1 MTNHPHTS
9 NETFLPPIQ
18 ENEFL
23 PPLGYWSRIGGFVI
37 VGIVAIAL
45 PIASITEF
53 KQTVK
58 GQASI
63 RPVGELRIVQ
73 AAAEGPII
81 DIAVQENQS
90 VEQGDVIAT
99 IDRSHLETKQRQLQS
114 SIQQARL
121 QIGQIEAQMSAQEQ
135 LAIAEVEEAQADLRA
150 TEATFQTAR
159 AKRDRYQPIAEMGAL
174 PQNELEEAQLAVEQ
188 QAQAIEAAQ
197 ARVQRV
203 RAAVNREEKSLI
215 QQKIELSKQLEQS
228 TYELQQ
234 VDNDLR
240 QTTITATSDGII
252 SQLNLRNSGQT
263 VSAGQEIAQ
272 IVPSNAPLQI
282 KAVVSPDEIDK
293 IETGQTAQ
301 MRVSACP
308 YPDFGVLEGK
318 VTRISQDTIKPLIN
332 QSEGTNPATPTNGQN
347 AASPFYEVTIAP
359 QSHEFGQESH
369 RCSLQL
375 GMEGQVDIVT
385 REETVLRFLLRK
397 ARLLTNV

>member
-1 MTNHPHTS
+1 MTSNPHTS
-9 NETFLPPIQ
+9 DETFLPPIQ

-23 PPLGYWSRIGGFVI
+23 PPLGHWPRIGGLVI

-45 PIASITEF
+45 PIASVTEF
-53 KQTVK
+53 KQTVR

-63 RPVGELRIVQ
+63 RPAGELRLVQ
-73 AAAEGPII
+73 AATAGPIT
-81 DIAVQENQS
+81 DIAVQENQA

-99 IDRSHLETKQRQLQS
+99 IDRSNLETKQRQLQS

-121 QIGQIEAQMSAQEQ
+121 QLGQIAAQINAQKQ

-174 PQNELEEAQLAVEQ
+174 PQNELEEAQLAVKQ

-197 ARVQRV
+197 ARVQR
-203 RAAVNREEKSLI
+203 AKASVNREEKSLI
-215 QQKIELSKQLEQS
+215 QQQIELSKQLEQS

-234 VDNDLR
+234 AENDLR
-240 QTTITATSDGII
+240 QTTITATSKGII

-272 IVPSNAPLQI
+272 IVPIDAPLQI

-293 IETGQTAQ
+293 IATGQTAQ

-308 YPDFGVLEGK
+308 YPDFGVLKGK
-318 VTRISQDTIKPLIN
+318 VTNISQDTVKPSMS
-332 QSEGTNPATPTNGQN
+332 QAGGMNPAPPAGQN
-347 AASPFYEVTIAP
+347 VPSPFYEVTIEP
-359 QSHEFGQESH
+359 QSYKFGQKSH
-369 RCSLQL
+369 QCALQL

-397 ARLLTNV
+397 ARLLTTI

>member
-1 MTNHPHTS
+1 MTSNPHTS
-9 NETFLPPIQ
+9 NDNFLPPIQ

-23 PPLGYWSRIGGFVI
+23 PPLGHWTRLGGLVI

-45 PIASITEF
+45 PIASITQF

-63 RPVGELRIVQ
+63 RPAGELRIVQ
-73 AAAEGPII
+73 AAAAGPIV
-81 DIAVQENQS
+81 DIAVKENQP
-90 VEQGDVIAT
+90 VEQGDIIAT
-99 IDRSHLETKQRQLQS
+99 IDRSHLETKRSQLQS

-121 QIGQIEAQMSAQEQ
+121 QMRQIEAQMSAQEQ

-159 AKRDRYQPIAEMGAL
+159 AKRDRYQPIAEIGAL

-188 QAQAIEAAQ
+188 QEQAIEAAQ
-197 ARVQRV
+197 ARVQRA

-228 TYELQQ
+228 IYERQQ
-234 VDNDLR
+234 AENDLR

-263 VSAGQEIAQ
+263 VSTGQEIAQ

-282 KAVVSPDEIDK
+282 KAVISPDEIDK

-308 YPDFGVLEGK
+308 YPDLGVLEGE
-318 VTRISQDTIKPLIN
+318 VANISQDTIKPPVN
-332 QSEGTNPATPTNGQN
+332 GVESTNPAARQN
-347 AASPFYEVTIAP
+347 AASPYYEVTIEP
-359 QSHEFGQESH
+359 QSRELGRGNR

-375 GMEGQVDIVT
+375 GMEGQIDIVT

>member
-1 MTNHPHTS
+1 MTLNPHTP
-9 NETFLPPIQ
+9 NETFLPSIQ

-23 PPLGYWSRIGGFVI
+23 PPLGYWTRIGGLVI

-45 PIASITEF
+45 PIASVTQF

-63 RPVGELRIVQ
+63 RPAGELRLVQ
-73 AAAEGPII
+73 AAAAGPII
-81 DIAVQENQS
+81 DIAVKENQPI
-90 VEQGDVIAT
+90 EQGNVIAT

-121 QIGQIEAQMSAQEQ
+121 QMGQIEAQIDAQER
-135 LAIAEVEEAQADLRA
+135 LAIAEVEEAQANLRA

-174 PQNELEEAQLAVEQ
+174 PKNELEEAQLAVEQ

-197 ARVQRV
+197 ARVQRAK
-203 RAAVNREEKSLI
+203 AAVNREEKSLI

-240 QTTITATSDGII
+240 QTTIIATSDGII
-252 SQLNLRNSGQT
+252 SQLKLRNPGQT
-263 VSAGQEIAQ
+263 VSTGQEIAQ
-272 IVPSNAPLQI
+272 IVPINAPLQI
-282 KAVVSPDEIDK
+282 KAVVPPDEIDK
-293 IETGQTAQ
+293 VKIGQTTQ

-308 YPDFGVLEGK
+308 YPDFGVLQGK
-318 VTRISQDTIKPLIN
+318 VTNISQDTIKPTLN
-332 QSEGTNPATPTNGQN
+332 RSEGTNPEVSNARQSATV
-347 AASPFYEVTIAP
+347 SFYEVTIKP
-359 QSHEFGQESH
+359 QSRELVQGNHQ
-369 RCSLQL
+369 CTLQL
-375 GMEGQVDIVT
+375 GMEGRVDIVT
-385 REETVLRFLLRK
+385 REETVLKFLLRK